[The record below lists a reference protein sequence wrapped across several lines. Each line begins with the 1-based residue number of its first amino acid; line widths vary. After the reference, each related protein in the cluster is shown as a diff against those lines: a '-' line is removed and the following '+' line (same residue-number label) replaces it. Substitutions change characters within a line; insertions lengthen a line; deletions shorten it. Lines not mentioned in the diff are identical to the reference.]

1 MVEGQEMGRERPH
14 EGPLQME
21 KRVVT
26 TGRAR
31 DQWGVRRVL
40 STPPPALSPACLPLT
55 MPTGPTLATPAS
67 LTAGSP
73 LGSP

>member
-21 KRVVT
+21 KRVAT

-31 DQWGVRRVL
+31 DQWGVRRAA
-40 STPPPALSPACLPLT
+40 PK
-55 MPTGPTLATPAS
+55 
-67 LTAGSP
+67 GSQ
-73 LGSP
+73 

>member
-21 KRVVT
+21 KRVAT

-31 DQWGVRRVL
+31 DQWGVRRVA
-40 STPPPALSPACLPLT
+40 PK
-55 MPTGPTLATPAS
+55 
-67 LTAGSP
+67 GSQ
-73 LGSP
+73 